1 MAFFK
6 KMKINDEGPNVK
18 AAQELLKRAGSSI
31 KVNGI
36 YSVGMMSAVRSF
48 QRKNG
53 LKVTG
58 IIDSDTWKKLVAVK
72 AKKSVK
78 MAGKK

>member
-6 KMKINDEGPNVK
+6 KMKINDGGPNVK
-18 AAQELLKRAGSSI
+18 TAQELLKKAGSSI
-31 KVNGI
+31 EVNGI
-36 YSVGMMSAVRSF
+36 YSIGMVSAVRSF

-58 IIDSDTWKKLVAVK
+58 IIDAETWKKLVAVK

-78 MAGKK
+78 MAAKK